1 MKPFDLERAKAGAP
15 VQTRSDRAAR
25 IVAFD
30 RNHPDFPLVALVT
43 YEPVFGAQSLF
54 DGAPEDAEIAAKFA
68 EGIAFFPKQKMSSS
82 VFFTSGVELAMRR
95 IIAEPKRWTVEDQKA
110 GLLPDV
116 GAKCRQGHKDE
127 IVVAVTEK
135 FVVTECQD
143 MSVCTTRKD
152 VFMRSYNPIETPEEK
167 AQRLRGEWCI
177 KALSSCSILSGMQK
191 YELKRLGGYIEDIYD
206 ALLSGEL
213 TMPGKVDE

>member
-1 MKPFDLERAKAGAP
+1 MK
-15 VQTRSDRAAR
+15 
-25 IVAFD
+25 
-30 RNHPDFPLVALVT
+30 
-43 YEPVFGAQSLF
+43 YEAVFGNQELF
-54 DGAPEDAEIAAKFA
+54 DGAGTFTGLDVVVHSIASGIKSYARLSDLTPESLRNH
-68 EGIAFFPKQKMSSS
+68 P
-82 VFFTSGVELAMRR
+82 VCAMRR

-110 GLLPDV
+110 GKLPEV

-152 VFMRSYNPIETPEEK
+152 VFMRSYNPIETPAEK
-167 AQRLRGEWCI
+167 AQRLRSEWVETAI
-177 KALSSCSILSGMQK
+177 GKTPVYAIADH
-191 YELKRLGGYIEDIYD
+191 GYSKQLRIDVSAIYD

-213 TMPGKVDE
+213 KAPEVE